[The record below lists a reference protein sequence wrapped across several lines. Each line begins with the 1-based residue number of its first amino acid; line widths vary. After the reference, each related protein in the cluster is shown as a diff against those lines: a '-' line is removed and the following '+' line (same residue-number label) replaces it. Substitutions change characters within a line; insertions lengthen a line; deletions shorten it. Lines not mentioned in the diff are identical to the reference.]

1 MRFDPQNLEPEISLN
16 RLVLAGDD
24 LPLEMQGRS
33 AYELISGQALGTLA
47 EARLN
52 LSAEE
57 AHAGFWGRLRAGD
70 DGARAIGQE
79 LGERLGWVL
88 TALNRGTVAQRA
100 ARPEWDDAIWAH
112 WAGIR
117 RVVLGGGLA
126 AQPLGD
132 LIAQGAQARLRACGI
147 DALRVEASPWAEELA
162 LAGLARL
169 GAGLRLLS
177 DFGGTRLK
185 LGWAEDGAQGVAR
198 LTLHAPAL
206 LGWDALLADNEHNPE
221 QEGAIV
227 ADAMAAYLSAALQ
240 ARPEASEIVAISM
253 AAYVHNGQPLLAQ
266 RGIYMRLAHLDRR
279 AEDEIAA
286 RMMAQSG
293 REVRVKLVHDGSA
306 AALAYGGSANTAVL
320 MIGTALGIGFAPED
334 AGALRPLA
342 PDFRVIAPK
351 S

>member
-1 MRFDPQNLEPEISLN
+1 MRFDPQGLEPEISLN

-24 LPLEMQGRS
+24 LPQVLQGRS
-33 AYELISGQALGTLA
+33 AYELISSQALGKLA

-52 LSAEE
+52 LAAEK
-57 AHAGFWGRLRAGD
+57 AHAGFWARLWAGD
-70 DGARAIGQE
+70 DGARAIGEE

-88 TALNRGTVAQRA
+88 AALHQGTAAQRA

-132 LIAQGAQARLRACGI
+132 LIAQGAQARLRACGM
-147 DALRVEASPWAEELA
+147 DALWVEASPWAEELA

-185 LGWAEDGAQGVAR
+185 LGWAEDSARGVAR
-198 LTLHAPAL
+198 LTLHPPAL
-206 LGWDALLADNEHNPE
+206 LGWDALLAGEERDAE

-227 ADAMAAYLSAALQ
+227 ADAMAAHLSAALQ
-240 ARPEASEIVAISM
+240 AHPDASAALAISV
-253 AAYVHNGQPLLAQ
+253 AAYVRDGQPLLAQ
-266 RGIYMRLAHLDRR
+266 RGIYMRLAHLAGR

-286 RMMAQSG
+286 RVTAQSG
-293 REVRVKLVHDGSA
+293 RQVGVKLVHDGSA
-306 AALAYGGSANTAVL
+306 AALAYAGSAGTAVL
-320 MIGTALGIGFAPED
+320 MIGTALGVGFAPED
-334 AGALRPLA
+334 AGALHPLA
-342 PDFRVIAPK
+342 PDFRVIAP
-351 S
+351 